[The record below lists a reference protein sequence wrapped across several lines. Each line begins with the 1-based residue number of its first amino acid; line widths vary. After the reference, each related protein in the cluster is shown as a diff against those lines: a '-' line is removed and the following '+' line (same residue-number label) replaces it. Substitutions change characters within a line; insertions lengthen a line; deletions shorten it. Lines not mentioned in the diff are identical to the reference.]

1 MIGFL
6 VLIVNLWL
14 KAFEFKEIIKDS
26 EALCIAGLIECLF
39 ELYILYILCIWY
51 YI

>member
-6 VLIVNLWL
+6 VLMVNLWL
-14 KAFEFKEIIKDS
+14 KVFGFKEIIKDS
-26 EALCIAGLIECLF
+26 EALCIAGLIEGVF
-39 ELYILYILCIWY
+39 ELYILYLLYIWY